1 MKSLKNTR
9 FSHLIIIIMKLQSCI
24 IEAVRNK
31 CIKIEPDEYHPVDEQ
46 VIPSK
51 TKYTG
56 ICQYNPKKAQKMGIQ
71 KLSTS
76 RS

>member
-1 MKSLKNTR
+1 
-9 FSHLIIIIMKLQSCI
+9 MKLQSCI

-56 ICQYNPKKAQKMGIQ
+56 ICQYNPKKSPENGD
-71 KLSTS
+71 SET
-76 RS
+76 